1 MASII
6 CDPVTVPTSP
16 GGHINNVPFIE
27 VEVDTAFATVHL
39 MV

>member
-1 MASII
+1 MAAII

-16 GGHINNVPFIE
+16 GGHISNAPFTG
-27 VEVDTAFATVHL
+27 VEVDTAFAPVHR